1 MKKLEQTPELIE
13 LLVKSGSANLEE
25 SVAATRELAI
35 ALTLP
40 LRQGVLPGDIL
51 DGIFESTVLAAGATP
66 EYPLDLLAPGTEKDF
81 VAYTLPNHGYIPQR
95 NVEGD
100 YVTVPTFEV
109 GNAIDWTLRY
119 ARNARWDIV
128 SRAMQVFQAG
138 FTKKNNDDGWH
149 TLLAAAV
156 DRNILVYDGDATAGF
171 FTKRLVSLAKTVM
184 RRNGGGNSS
193 SINRGQLTDIYFSP
207 ENNEDIRDWKVDQV
221 DDVTRNQIF
230 NNADGTL
237 NRIFSVNLHII
248 DELGEDQE
256 YQNYF
261 TNQLSGSLA
270 SGDLELIIDLDLR
283 NNDAFFHPI
292 RQELQV
298 FEDQN
303 LHRQRRAG
311 IYGWAEGGWA
321 CLDGRRV
328 LALSC

>member
-1 MKKLEQTPELIE
+1 MSKLEQSKELIE
-13 LLVKSGSANLEE
+13 LLVKSGSDNMAE
-25 SVAATRELAI
+25 SIAATRELAI

-40 LRQGVLPGDIL
+40 LRQGVMPGDIL
-51 DGIFESTVLAAGATP
+51 AGIYERTVLAPGAPP
-66 EYPLDLLAPGTEKDF
+66 EYPLDFVSPGTEKDF

-138 FTKKNNDDGWH
+138 FTKKDNDDGWH
-149 TLLAAAV
+149 TILAAAV

-193 SINRGQLTDIYFSP
+193 SINRGELTDIYMSP
-207 ENNEDIRDWKVDQV
+207 ECLEDIRDWQVDQI

-230 NNADGTL
+230 NNPDGTL
-237 NRIFSVNLHII
+237 NRIFSVNLHVI
-248 DELGEDQE
+248 DEFGEDQE

-261 TNQLSGSLA
+261 TNQLSGTLA
-270 SGDLELIIDLDLR
+270 SGDLELIIGLDLR
-283 NNDAFFHPI
+283 NRDAFVSPV
-292 RQELQV
+292 RQELSV
-298 FEDQN
+298 FEDAA

-311 IYGWAEGGWA
+311 LYGWKESGWA
-321 CLDGRRV
+321 VLDSRR
-328 LALSC
+328 AIAMSC

>member
-1 MKKLEQTPELIE
+1 MGKLEQTKELTE
-13 LLVKSGSANLEE
+13 LLIRSGSAIMEE
-25 SVAATRELAI
+25 SVAATRELAV

-51 DGIFESTVLAAGATP
+51 ANIFERVVLAPGAPP
-66 EYPLDLLAPGTEKDF
+66 EYPLDFVSPGTEKDF

-128 SRAMQVFQAG
+128 ARAMQVFQAG

-149 TLLAAAV
+149 TILAAAV
-156 DRNILVYDGDATAGF
+156 DRNILVYDGDATAGY
-171 FTKRLVSLAKTVM
+171 FTKRLVSLGKTIM

-193 SINRGQLTDIYFSP
+193 SINRGVLTDLYISP
-207 ENNEDIRDWKVDQV
+207 ECNEDIRDWKVDQI
-221 DDVTRNQIF
+221 DEVTRNQIF
-230 NNADGTL
+230 NNGEGTL
-237 NRIFSVNLHII
+237 NRIFNVNLNII
-248 DELGEDQE
+248 DEFGEDQE

-261 TNQLSGSLA
+261 TGQLSGSLA
-270 SGDLELIIDLDLR
+270 SGDLELVIGLDLSNR
-283 NNDAFFHPI
+283 DAFVVPV
-292 RQELQV
+292 RQELTVQ
-298 FEDQN
+298 EDPV

-311 IYGWAEGGWA
+311 IYGWSEQGYAV
-321 CLDGRRV
+321 LDGRRV
-328 LALSC
+328 LAFSC